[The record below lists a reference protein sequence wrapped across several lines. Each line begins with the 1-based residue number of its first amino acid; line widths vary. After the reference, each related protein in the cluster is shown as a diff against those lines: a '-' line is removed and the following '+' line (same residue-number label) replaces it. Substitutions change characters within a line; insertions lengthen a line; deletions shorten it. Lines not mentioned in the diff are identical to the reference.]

1 MKILIT
7 GADGQLGREL
17 QAVLKDH
24 ELVLAVWP
32 QFDLLKP
39 GVEEFIR
46 AGRPDVVIHA
56 AAYTDVDGAEREPDT
71 AFAVNAGGTE
81 RIARAAAQVGARL
94 IYLSTDYVFDGRK
107 AAPYLETDQ
116 PNPLSAYG
124 RSKLEGERLAMAV
137 SPRTLVVRTS
147 WLYGPHGKN
156 FVRTIMG
163 LVSEQ
168 PELKVVADQR
178 GCPTYAH
185 DLAAG
190 LARLIELDT
199 SNLEPR
205 TLHLTGAGDCTW
217 HELACAIA
225 SYMGGTTRVR
235 AISTSELNRPAPRPS
250 YSVLA
255 NRVLATRG
263 VTLPHWKD
271 ALVRFMGK
279 VKAEAEVEHKKH
291 VRA

>member
-7 GADGQLGREL
+7 GADGQLGHAL

-24 ELVLAVWP
+24 ELVLGIWP

-39 GVEEFIR
+39 GVEEFVR
-46 AGRPDVVIHA
+46 AGQPDLVIHA
-56 AAYTDVDGAEREPDT
+56 AAYTDVDRAEQEPDT
-71 AFAVNAGGTE
+71 AFAVNAAGTE
-81 RIARAAAQVGARL
+81 RIARAAAGIGARL
-94 IYLSTDYVFDGRK
+94 LYLSTDYVFDGRK
-107 AAPYLETDQ
+107 ASPYLETDQ
-116 PNPLSAYG
+116 PNPLSAYA
-124 RSKLEGERLAMAV
+124 RSKLEGERLAMGLC
-137 SPRTLVVRTS
+137 PRALVVRTS
-147 WLYGPHGKN
+147 WLYGLHGKN
-156 FVRTIMG
+156 FVRTIMK
-163 LVSEQ
+163 LASEK

-205 TLHLTGAGDCTW
+205 TLHLTGAGNCTW

-225 SYMGGTTRVR
+225 SHMGATTTVR

-255 NRVLATRG
+255 NRVLASRG

-271 ALVRFMGK
+271 ALVRFMEEA
-279 VKAEAEVEHKKH
+279 KAETEHKKH